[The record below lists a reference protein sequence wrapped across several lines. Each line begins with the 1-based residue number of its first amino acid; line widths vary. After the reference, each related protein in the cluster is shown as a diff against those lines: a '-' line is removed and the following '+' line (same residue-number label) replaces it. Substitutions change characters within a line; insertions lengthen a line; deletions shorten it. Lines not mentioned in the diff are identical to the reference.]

1 MGILADWMATRH
13 GHLSIVERYT
23 GDTQRVLI
31 FAKQEA
37 LRRGQTLVTPADLLA
52 GLMEEEEHRAAR
64 IASLKPNATYL
75 RWLVELPQLPMR
87 IENSFIDIG
96 LADFDSEARQALAY
110 MVLEADRDREYWID
124 TDHLLRGL
132 LCFPNLADFAVLK
145 IEVDLHSVRRG
156 SRADR
161 SKFPSGRAPKSKIAE
176 YLVRKYVEWLAP
188 PVISV
193 ACYLYILIE
202 GLGPVVLPQ
211 AR

>member
-1 MGILADWMATRH
+1 MT
-13 GHLSIVERYT
+13 
-23 GDTQRVLI
+23 

-37 LRRGQTLVTPADLLA
+37 LRRGQMLATPADLLA
-52 GLMEEEEHRAAR
+52 GLMEEEQHRAAR
-64 IASLKPNATYL
+64 IASLKQNSTYL

-87 IENSFIDIG
+87 TENSF
-96 LADFDSEARQALAY
+96 ADNRSVEFDAEARLALAH

-132 LCFPNLADFAVLK
+132 LCFPNQADFAILK
-145 IEVDLHSVRRG
+145 TEVDLHSLRHA

-161 SKFPSGRAPKSKIAE
+161 HRFPSRPAPKGKVVE

-188 PVISV
+188 PAISI

-202 GLGPVVLPQ
+202 GVGSALLPQ
-211 AR
+211 GR